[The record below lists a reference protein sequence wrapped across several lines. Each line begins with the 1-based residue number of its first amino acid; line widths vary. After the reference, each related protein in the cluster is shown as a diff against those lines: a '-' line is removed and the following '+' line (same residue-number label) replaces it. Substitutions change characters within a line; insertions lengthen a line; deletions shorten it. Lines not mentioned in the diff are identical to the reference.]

1 MNCDIQTPMQ
11 AQATILVM
19 DDDIDLLDVLKET
32 LITLGKIDQVI
43 TATSLSAVQE
53 QKEKILQCQLA
64 ILDMNLGAG
73 RPSGIDVAEWLRANN
88 FKGKIVFLTGHA
100 VSDPEVLAATK
111 MPDTKVVAK
120 PIGLKQLL
128 SFIEGVAH
136 T

>member
-64 ILDMNLGAG
+64 ILDMNLGAD

-128 SFIEGVAH
+128 SFIEGVVD

>member
-1 MNCDIQTPMQ
+1 MQ
-11 AQATILVM
+11 VQAMILVM
-19 DDDIDLLDVLKET
+19 DDDIDLLEVLKET
-32 LITLGKIDQVI
+32 LITLCKIDQVI

-64 ILDMNLGAG
+64 ILDVNLGAD
-73 RPSGIDVAEWLRANN
+73 RPSGVDVAEWLRANN

-100 VSDPEVLAATK
+100 VSDPEVLVAAK

-128 SFIEGVAH
+128 SFVEGIAH
-136 T
+136 S

>member
-1 MNCDIQTPMQ
+1 MQTK
-11 AQATILVM
+11 ATILVM

-43 TATSLSAVQE
+43 TATSLSTVQE

-64 ILDMNLGAG
+64 ILDVNLGAD
-73 RPSGIDVAEWLRANN
+73 RPSGVDVAEWLRANN